1 MKKLFALI
9 IMLWFSGIANGLTL
23 SQHYCHGH
31 LAEISVSFIHTSAD
45 CGMNS
50 QSNLQSACCHTEQHF
65 FQNEDPAQIYT
76 YSLVEPLLGFES
88 KTYVCPFV
96 DVFAPQPF
104 IPDQRGPP
112 DQGPPSWIKWGV
124 YLS

>member
-1 MKKLFALI
+1 MKKYFALI
-9 IMLWFSGIANGLTL
+9 MMLWFSGIANGLTL

-65 FQNEDPAQIYT
+65 FQNEDPAQTYA
-76 YSLVEPLLGFES
+76 YSLVEPLLGLES
-88 KTYVCPFV
+88 ITAVLQWV
-96 DVFAPQPF
+96 NVFTSISL
-104 IPDQRGPP
+104 IPEQRGPP